1 MIARFSNLKFKSIGI
16 LLLFLASTFVS
27 FSQLDA
33 TFTSPDPTQCPSNLF
48 TINANTTTYTTYSWL
63 VTGPSFSQ
71 SFSGSSIAFFLTT
84 AGSYTVK
91 LTVDNGVTTNT
102 NTVSNYITVY
112 NVPVVSYSLS
122 ATTGCSPLT
131 VAFNGSCTAGSGTL
145 TSFSANSGDG
155 SNYTTEDF
163 SHTYNSAG
171 TFTPSVSVTNSFGCI
186 TTSNLTAVTVKQSPS
201 LTSPTNPNSVCS
213 GSVFSYTP
221 TATPTGCTFTWS
233 RAAVTG
239 ISQAASSG
247 SGNISET
254 LTNTTGSNI
263 NVVYVV
269 TITGTNGCVKT
280 QNVTV
285 SVRALPTV
293 TISPASV
300 SICSG
305 QTTTLTATGSATGGT
320 YTWSP
325 GGANTSTRTVTTPG
339 TYSVVYSD
347 GTCASASVSRTV
359 SLATAP
365 TVTIGVTESSVT
377 ANDGTVCS
385 GSNVVLTANPS
396 AVGGTYAWST
406 GATSSSITV
415 APTVTTAYTLTYT
428 YVCAS
433 SPASATI
440 TVNKNPVPAYT
451 SSNSNSCSAPA
462 TTVYTSTATAGQGT
476 ITATSWSFPSGSPT
490 SSTSTTPSVTYSS
503 SGNFSISQTIT
514 NSVGCTATTTF
525 PNAMVVGN
533 GTPPTSTFTSL
544 KPLTQCIDVDSVK
557 FKYTG
562 TGADTIKV
570 DWGDGLTQLFDNLV
584 SFSHKYATCGTFTV
598 TLTPYKTVGGVLGV
612 LGCAGSPTTYTVT
625 IKGPKASFTASTINC
640 SNQVSRT
647 FTSTSCGTAA
657 MTIQWQVTNTS
668 PVYSA
673 SSTSATFP
681 QTFPSTSATPYKVVL
696 TATDLTTG
704 CAVSKD
710 SLNVY
715 ALPNNLADFRAYTT
729 TSSVEVVDV
738 CIEGNLNFINTTPAP
753 QYNPNNSGTSTNTRW
768 DWKENDGLQ
777 WPSSPSTAL
786 RGTPKN
792 NVFSTAPNS
801 AAVSY
806 TPGMY
811 GIAMVNI
818 DLNGCRDTVVKSNY
832 IKVHGITGTF
842 SVADTV
848 CANTSITVT
857 DNSVAPIGS
866 IVSRV
871 WSWGDGTA
879 NTTGNVA
886 APTHT
891 YTSTGLKVI
900 TLTVT
905 DDFGCTKTSTDTILV
920 RKPLSTFSVDRNY
933 VCNNQTVTVTN
944 ASSGIGTLTYAWLTT
959 GATPVSSTLQN
970 PGAFTFTST
979 GSKTI
984 KLTVTETSGCSDDT
998 TLTIT
1003 VNDPFPNSVATPNF
1017 VSCFNP
1023 PTVVNFTN
1031 TSSNN
1036 VDNTSAIWNFNAL
1049 GTNGQTSTN
1058 WNPSTVYSLPGTYVV
1073 SLTVSSLT
1081 GCTATRNVDTVTIG
1095 GPFGSIN
1102 VNNVNLT
1109 GCSCYAAS
1117 ITVTTSAVTEAKL
1130 LYGDGQFLVLTP
1142 NTTQTVNY
1150 SYCNTGGT
1158 TVTMNPSLYI
1168 SNGTCNGF
1176 IPASQTINIKPTP
1189 TVNAITNQVKCAG
1202 TNSDL
1207 VTFGGNV
1214 TGATYT
1220 WSNNNTSTGLAAS
1233 GTGDIA
1239 SFVTTNTTLS
1249 GVISSIIVTPSY
1261 NGCTGTPRTFTI
1273 TVGPRP
1279 VVSISSNSVCVGGTV
1294 TVTPATSANGS
1305 WSGNNNT
1312 VAQISAAGTVSVQ
1325 PGAGGNVTFTYTET
1339 ISGCTNTVNLTVNPK
1354 PTVTGASGVCVGST
1368 ITLSPT
1374 TGGTWISNAPTIA
1387 TVGASTGVVTGV
1399 STNAPSCATFTF
1411 TNSTT
1416 GCANTTTC
1424 IPVNPLP
1431 TVTLTPS
1438 TVCQGTG
1445 ATATPSTLGTW
1456 ASSNTGVAQ
1465 ITNAGVITTP
1475 TVIASQS
1482 TATFTY
1488 TLTSTGCSK
1497 TTSALTV
1504 NPLPVLTAP
1513 ANVCIGTPGALTP
1526 TTGGTW
1532 TSSNT
1537 SVATVTNAGVITGLT
1552 AGTVTFTFTQTSTG
1566 CTATTA
1572 SVSINA
1578 TPVITNM
1585 TTTVCS
1591 GTAFSVT
1598 PVNGTNGTVPTG
1610 TTYTWSAP
1618 TATGIT
1624 GTAAGTAAT
1633 LISGTLTNTTSS
1645 TKTVA
1650 YTVTPTLGSCA
1661 GTPFTVTVTV
1671 NPKPSVAAKTA
1682 TICSTN
1688 AFTVSPTD
1696 GSGSDIVPTG
1706 TTYTWTVTANNNVT
1720 GESAQAT
1727 GQTNISQTLTGN
1739 TSVQTVNYTV
1749 TPTSGTCVGS
1759 TFPLTVTVNPI
1770 PTFTAAKTDPTSC
1783 GATNGTI
1790 TLSGL
1795 TASTSYQV
1803 TYVLLGVTTGPTA
1816 RTTDATG
1823 KIVISSLSAGSY
1835 TVSVAL
1841 TSSGCQS
1848 ATQVVTLTNP
1858 GAPDINDITDQVLC
1872 GGSYTLPTITGTNLP
1887 GNQAYYTA
1895 PSGGGTVL
1903 TGSISTSQTVYIY
1916 GISSGGCSDQES
1928 FTVTINTPASIT
1940 AKTATICS
1948 NGTFTVTPVNGGAEV
1963 VPAGTTYTWSAPVV
1977 VGVNGLASGT
1987 AASNISGT
1995 LVNTTNTVK
2004 TVVYTVTPTSGTCS
2018 GAAFTVTVTLNP
2030 LPAVTDMTATA
2041 CSATAFSVT
2050 PANTTNGIVPTGT
2063 TYTWAAPTTTATG
2076 GSAQATGQTAISQTL
2091 STSITTSTTATYT
2104 VTPTFATCVGATFQL
2119 VVTVNPTPVIT
2130 NKTSTICSGATF
2142 TVTPTN
2148 GSGNTVPT
2156 GTTYSWSAPSV
2167 TGITGT
2173 LAGTAAAN
2181 ISGTLTNTTNSFIN
2195 VVYVV
2200 TPTVGTCSGATFTV
2214 TVRVNPTPAV
2224 TAMTASACSGNA
2236 FSVTPA
2242 NTTNG
2247 VVPSGT
2253 TYTWVAPVVTDIT
2266 GTAAGTN
2273 AALISGTLT
2282 NSTSSSI
2289 NVPYTITPKS
2299 GTCTGTDFTLT
2310 VTVNPNPAI
2319 NAMTATVCSG
2329 TAFTATPTDVTN
2341 GLVPSGTTYTWTAPS
2356 ATGITGGAAGTSATN
2371 ITGTLVNTTST
2382 AKTIVYT
2389 VTPGLGTCSG
2399 APFTVTVTVNP
2410 RPTIAAKTAT
2420 ICSTNAFT
2428 VSPTDGTGG
2437 DIVPTGTTYT
2447 WTVTNNNN
2455 VTGESAQ
2462 ATAQATISQTLTGTS
2477 TTVNYIVTPTSG
2489 TCIGST
2495 FTLAVT
2501 VNSLPTF
2508 TATKTDPTTCN
2519 GTNGFIT
2526 LSSLTPNVSY
2536 QYSYD
2541 LLGVTTGPITAT
2553 PGAGGTLTISNL
2565 GAGTYTVFVKLVSTG
2580 CQSATQQVT
2589 LSNPGAPDIND
2600 ILDQNLCGGSYTLPV
2615 ITGTNLPGNQAYYTS
2630 ANGVGLITTST
2641 ISTSQTVYIYGATSG
2656 GCSDQESFTITINTV
2671 PSVSA
2676 KTATICS
2683 SGTFTVS
2690 PTNTLPDV
2698 IPTST
2703 TYSWSAPVVNGIT
2716 GTVAGTAAT
2725 NISGT
2730 LVNTTN
2736 SPINVV
2742 YSVTPTANSCP
2753 GTPFNVTVTVNPQP
2767 AINDMTATAC
2777 NATAFN
2783 VTPANTTNGIVP
2795 TGTTYVWS
2803 APTTTATGG
2812 SAQATAQTSIS
2823 QTLTHTSA
2831 SAVTASYTVTP
2842 TSGTCVGTPF
2852 TLVVTVN
2859 PRPVISNETTTIC
2872 SAGTFAV
2879 TPASGG
2885 SNVIP
2890 TGTTYTW
2897 IAPTVADITG
2907 TTSGNGL
2914 TSIGGTLTNLSNA
2927 PINVTYVV
2935 TPMVGVCAGAT
2946 FNVTVTVE
2954 PKPAITPMLAAI
2966 CTDNSF
2972 SITPVNTTNGIVPAG
2987 TTYTWTA
2994 PTVTNIAGTTSGT
3007 NSPSISGTLNNPT
3020 NAAINVVY
3028 TITPTSGACV
3038 GSDFTLTVTVNPI
3051 PAVADMTASAS
3062 TGVAFSVS
3070 PANTTNGVVPSGTT
3084 YTWAVPA
3091 VPLGI
3096 SGQTSGT
3103 SAATINGTLANNTS
3117 SAIDVVYTVTPVIGN
3132 CTGSPFSLTV
3142 TVFPRPTI
3150 TPKTATICSG
3160 ETFTISPID
3169 GVGGDIVPS
3178 GTTYTWTVT
3187 NNPNVSGDLNQTNPQ
3202 TNISQLL
3209 ICGPTTQVVN
3219 YVVTPTAGTIVGN
3232 SFTLAVTVNPIPTFT
3247 TTKTDPTACNGTDG
3261 TVTLNSLAANTS
3273 YNYSIQGV
3281 VLPFTTNT
3289 ATSNASGQIII
3300 SGLGAD
3306 TYTIAVSSPITNCE
3320 STPRTVTLNNPGA
3333 PNVNDITDVLV
3344 CGTSYT
3350 LPTITGTNLPA
3361 SGTGTLGFFSAP
3373 NGVGQLTG
3381 TLTSS
3386 VANTQ
3391 TIYIYAATPG
3401 GCSDQES
3408 FVLTINPS
3416 PVLSAS
3422 APAVCVNQTIT
3433 LTATSS
3439 GAPSVG
3445 TWTSLNPTLASV
3457 NSTTGEVTG
3466 LISGN
3471 VTFRFT
3477 EAGTG
3482 CQSTTTSITVKALP
3496 TVSAGPNQTICSNS
3510 SATLAGVLGGSATA
3524 CVWSGGLGQF
3534 PDNTLPNAV
3543 YIPNPGESFATLQI
3557 NTVDPTGICPSVS
3570 SNVTITI
3577 DQLPTINAGFDQ
3589 IICSS
3594 STAILSG
3601 TLGGSAT
3608 TATWSSSGT
3617 PNTVSPSN
3625 SLNATYTPSPTDL
3638 GPIVLTL
3645 TSNDPAGPCPAV
3657 TSTVTITVNPKATVN
3672 AGADFTS
3679 CNGLPI
3685 QMAGITGG
3693 SATGGTWSTVAN
3705 NGVFAPNTATGVY
3718 TPSAGEFTN
3727 PFLDLTLTTDD
3738 PIGPCPAVSDIV
3750 RVTFAT
3756 PATANAGPDQ
3766 TICSGL
3772 PVNVTGSFGG
3782 SASSA
3787 TWVNFGGTMSP
3798 SINISPITYTY
3809 TPSPSEITNHLAV
3822 LVVKTDDPAGPC
3834 PFVTDTA
3841 LIQINPTPFLLAS
3854 NQFSSCTGTSVNIP
3868 LVVAG
3873 GLTSSY
3879 VWTVSDNPNIL
3890 GESVGQQSSDT
3901 ITDVL
3906 VNLDPLV
3913 NQSVIYHVTPTIG
3926 SCVGTPVDITV
3937 TVLPRPIMN
3946 PLADQLLCATT
3957 PTQQVIFTSNIPTTN
3972 FGWTSSLSTVG
3983 IATNGNGNIPAFT
3996 AINNSGVT
4004 QIDSLCV
4011 IPTTNL
4017 GTTSCPGNTE
4027 CFKIIVKPISTV
4039 NDPIDQVICAGQ
4051 PTAAI
4056 NFTGSDP
4063 NTVYNWT
4070 SVTSSGG
4077 SIGLNPSGLGNIASF
4092 VGVNNGTVPIVATIT
4107 VTPELNGCLG
4117 TPQTFTITV
4126 KPLPVMLPIADR
4138 TVCVGNVSNTI
4149 TFNSIPNGTTYAWTA
4164 TNATQTGVTPAGT
4177 TNFIPSFT
4185 ATNATNAV
4193 IPSLVHVEPTFNGCI
4208 GTPVDFTIF
4217 VNPILQA
4224 DPIPNAVL
4232 CEGDPFPTITITGNA
4247 PNVIYTWSNNNI
4259 AIGLQNTGSTFIP
4272 AFTAD
4277 AGVVTETA
4285 TITITPNLSGCQGIP
4300 TIFTITV
4307 KPKPNVYISILSQG
4321 NCHNVATQQV
4331 DFTSDV
4337 VGTSFTWI
4345 NSNNMSIQTNTI
4357 INNVITSIGDSL
4369 PSFLGQNTIQPYA
4382 SQTALYK
4389 VIPTVNG
4396 CVGDTGEFT
4405 ITVDPTP
4412 TVNHVADQ
4420 TVCAGQPTVPITFTG
4435 NLPVGTVYNWNATA
4449 QAIYPA
4455 TWTIPGTSSIPSFT
4469 PPMNDLPYT
4478 VTSKVTITP
4487 VFGFCTGPKDSLF
4500 FHVKPKPRVNQIPN
4514 QALCV
4519 GATTQAVNFSGNMD
4533 LPLSEGPANY
4543 VWNNSNSTIGLAD
4556 DGVNNIAPFTAL
4568 NPGNSVITAIVSV
4581 APEFNG
4587 CYGDTMSFTITTV
4600 APVPIANPV
4609 PDQVWCAGEATDL
4622 ITFVNPNVATY
4633 PQTSFIW
4640 SNNNPIGIASSDT
4653 ADASNSFQIPSF
4665 PTIGGFTPIVSTFN
4679 VIPYY
4684 AGCAGDTMSF
4694 TITVKPVP
4702 NVFITPQ
4709 TQQACAGLPT
4719 QVVAF
4724 TGNVAGTSFDWTASA
4739 ALTGSGPSSNG
4750 NVPSFIAVNNTT
4762 NIITNVI
4769 ICTPS
4774 LNGCIGTPDTAY
4786 INVNPTTTVVLPPT
4800 NYSYC
4805 HGDSIPQIC
4814 FVGNNP
4820 ATTYLWSN
4828 SNIANGLP
4836 SNGVN
4841 CIPADTAN
4849 NTGLTNYNDVFI
4861 VQPTLNGCLG
4871 IPDTFNIVVKPIPTL
4886 FPTQDQNLCAGN
4898 VTTQICFQGNMT
4910 STTTFNWSGNNA
4922 SIGLNPNNGI
4932 NCIPSFLTDNLTQ
4945 SIQINELI
4953 TIPERQGCIGI
4964 ADTFSIIVNPIA
4976 IATVNDITVCNG
4988 DTVPFTTIFGSTSAA
5003 DYIWNHNY
5011 PNNITL
5017 AITDT
5022 TSGVTDTIPSFV
5034 ATNNGTTILIVPI
5047 IVTPIINGCPGIN
5060 DTLYLTINPTPTV
5073 DPVTSQTW
5081 CHNQT
5086 TNQVVF
5092 TGSVA
5097 NTTFDWT
5104 NSNAAIGISGPGQNI
5119 LPVFTP
5125 TNTDYPL
5132 APRVGTI
5139 TVTPTANGCSGASFS
5154 FTITVNPLPIINA
5167 GFDTTLCLG
5176 QFVVPQGSGQGLGG
5190 GLSYSWTANPS
5201 TAVTPVNGQPYY
5213 PTNSTWLTVLG
5224 TDGNLC
5230 QNTDS
5235 FHVNYLQLPPPIV
5248 NAGLD
5253 TALCFGESI
5262 ALCASGNAS
5271 VYVWD
5276 SGVFDCIPFT
5286 PQLTDTIICTGSSA
5300 ATGCYTK
5307 DTIVVTVNPLPIVI
5321 ANASVNPVCL
5331 GDATILYGSG
5341 ADTYVWDNGVVDSV
5355 SFAPIATNTYT
5366 VIGTDINGCKDTSD
5380 IVVTVNPKPNVL
5392 FSSDMTYGGCLEFTP
5407 TFTDLTSPPSAQV
5420 TWLFGDNTAPSHTL
5434 DSVTNIYDSYGCYD
5448 VTLISTTAEG
5458 CTDSLTQQDF
5468 VCVNQIIAD
5477 FDPDTFE
5484 QPISNPQFEFTNTSQ
5499 NATSY
5504 EWFFGDGTGNNAVHT
5519 GHNYDST
5526 GYYVVTLVA
5535 SAQDGCTD
5543 TARITIKVRDE
5554 VILYVPNTF
5563 TPDENGLNDVFMP
5576 TLTAGYDREGV
5587 YEFKIY
5593 NRWGEQIFFT
5603 NQLFTGWDGTYKGE
5617 KVQIGTYNWSLRF
5630 KDSQNNKVYDFYG
5643 HVNLVR

>member
-48 TINANTTTYTTYSWL
+48 TINANTTTYTTYTWL
-63 VTGPSFSQ
+63 VTGPSGFSQ
-71 SFSGSSIAFFLTT
+71 SPSGSSIALYLTA
-84 AGSYTVK
+84 AGPYTVK
-91 LTVDNGVTTNT
+91 LTVDNGVTTNS
-102 NTVSNYITVY
+102 NTVTNYLTVY
-112 NVPVVSYSLS
+112 DVPVISYTLS
-122 ATTGCSPLT
+122 AITGCSPLT

-145 TSFSANSGDG
+145 SSFSANSGDG

-163 SHTYNSAG
+163 SHTFNSAG

-186 TTSNLTAVTVKQSPS
+186 TTGNLSAVTVKQSPS

-221 TATPTGCTFTWS
+221 TATPTGCTFTWT
-233 RAAVTG
+233 RAAVAG

-325 GGANTSTRTVTTPG
+325 GGATTSTRTVTTTPG

-347 GTCASASVSRTV
+347 GTCASASVSRIV

-396 AVGGTYAWST
+396 TAGGTYAWST

-415 APTVTTAYTLTYT
+415 ASTVTTAYTLTYT

-451 SSNSNSCSAPA
+451 SSNSNVCTSPA

-476 ITATSWSFPSGSPT
+476 ITATSWSFPSGSPN
-490 SSTSTTPSVTYSS
+490 SSTSTTPSITYNS

-533 GTPPTSTFTSL
+533 GTPPTSSFTSL
-544 KPLTQCIDVDSVK
+544 KPLTQCVDVDSVK

-570 DWGDGLTQLFDNLV
+570 DWNDGLTQYFDNLV

-625 IKGPKASFTASTINC
+625 IKGPHASFTASTINC
-640 SNQVSRT
+640 SNQLSRT
-647 FTSTSCGTAA
+647 FTSTACGTGAL
-657 MTIQWQVTNTS
+657 TIQWQVTNTS

-673 SSTSATFP
+673 TSTSATFP
-681 QTFPSTSATPYKVVL
+681 QTFPSTSSSPYKVVL
-696 TATDLTTG
+696 TATDPSTG
-704 CAVSKD
+704 CSVSKD

-729 TSSVEVVDV
+729 NNAVEVVDV

-777 WPSSPSTAL
+777 WPSAPGTSL

-792 NVFSTAPNS
+792 NIFSTLPNA

-806 TPGMY
+806 TPGSY

-818 DLNGCRDTVVKSNY
+818 DLNGCRDTVVKTNY
-832 IKVHGITGTF
+832 IKVHGINGTF

-848 CANTSITVT
+848 CANTLITVT
-857 DNSVAPIGS
+857 DNSVAPVGS

-886 APTHT
+886 NPTHT
-891 YTSTGLKVI
+891 YTSTGIKVI
-900 TLTVT
+900 TLTAT

-920 RKPLSTFSVDRNY
+920 RKPLSSFSVDRNY

-959 GATPVSSTLQN
+959 GATPVTSTLQS
-970 PGAFTFTST
+970 PGVFTFTST

-1017 VSCFNP
+1017 ASCFNP

-1036 VDNTSAIWNFNAL
+1036 VDNTSAQWNF
-1049 GTNGQTSTN
+1049 GNGQTSTN

-1081 GCTATRNVDTVTIG
+1081 GCSATRNVDTVTIG
-1095 GPFGSIN
+1095 GPFGSIT
-1102 VNNVNLT
+1102 VNNANLT

-1189 TVNAITNQVKCAG
+1189 TVTAIPNQVKCAG
-1202 TNSDL
+1202 TNSDA
-1207 VTFGGNV
+1207 VVFTGNV

-1220 WSNNNTSTGLAAS
+1220 WSHTNSTIGLAIPSPAA
-1233 GTGDIA
+1233 TGNIA

-1249 GVISSIIVTPSY
+1249 GVVSTFTVTPSY
-1261 NGCTGTPRTFTI
+1261 NGCTGTARTFTI

-1279 VVSISSNSVCVGGTV
+1279 VVSISSGSVCVGGAV
-1294 TVTPATSANGS
+1294 TVTPATAANGS
-1305 WSGNNNT
+1305 WSGNNNS
-1312 VAQISAAGTVSVQ
+1312 VATISAAGTIAVQ
-1325 PGAGGNVTFTYTET
+1325 PGSGGNVVFTYTET

-1456 ASSNTGVAQ
+1456 VSSNTGVAQ

-1513 ANVCIGTPGALTP
+1513 ASVCIGTPGALTP

-1537 SVATVTNAGVITGLT
+1537 SVATVTNAGVITGVA
-1552 AGTVTFTFTQTSTG
+1552 AGTVTFTFVQTGTLCS
-1566 CTATTA
+1566 ATTA

-1598 PVNGTNGTVPTG
+1598 PVNGTNGTIPTG

-1727 GQTNISQTLTGN
+1727 AQTNISQTLTGN

-1749 TPTSGTCVGS
+1749 TPTSGTCLGS

-1795 TASTSYQV
+1795 TATTSYQV
-1803 TYVLLGVTTGPTA
+1803 TYVVLGVPTSTP
-1816 RTTDATG
+1816 RITDATG
-1823 KIVISSLSAGSY
+1823 KIIISSLSAGSY
-1835 TVSVAL
+1835 TVSVTL

-1928 FTVTINTPASIT
+1928 FTVTINTPAAIP

-1948 NGTFTVTPVNGGAEV
+1948 GGTFTVTPVNGGAEV

-1995 LVNTTNTVK
+1995 LVNTTNVVK

-2063 TYTWAAPTTTATG
+2063 TYTWAAPTTTTTG

-2091 STSITTSTTATYT
+2091 TNSTTTSTTATYT
-2104 VTPTFATCVGATFQL
+2104 VTPTFTTCVGATFQL

-2130 NKTSTICSGATF
+2130 NKSATICSGATF
-2142 TVTPTN
+2142 TTSPTT
-2148 GSGNTVPT
+2148 GSGNIVPT
-2156 GTTYSWSAPSV
+2156 GTTYSWSAPVV

-2173 LAGTAAAN
+2173 LSGTGAAN
-2181 ISGTLTNTTNSFIN
+2181 ISGTLVNTTNAFIN

-2200 TPTVGTCSGATFTV
+2200 TPTVGTCSGATFNV

-2224 TAMTASACSGNA
+2224 TAITASACSGNA

-2247 VVPSGT
+2247 IVPSGT
-2253 TYTWVAPVVTDIT
+2253 TYTWAAPVVTDIT

-2273 AALISGTLT
+2273 AALITGTLT

-2329 TAFTATPTDVTN
+2329 TAFTVTPTDVTN
-2341 GLVPSGTTYTWTAPS
+2341 GLVPAGTTYTWAAPT
-2356 ATGITGGAAGTSATN
+2356 ATGITGGAAGTGATN
-2371 ITGTLVNTTST
+2371 INGTLVNTTST

-2410 RPTIAAKTAT
+2410 APSIAAKTAT
-2420 ICSTNAFT
+2420 ICSTGTFT
-2428 VSPTDGTGG
+2428 TSPTNGTGG

-2447 WTVTNNNN
+2447 WTVVSSP

-2462 ATAQATISQTLTGTS
+2462 ATAQTNISQTLTTAS
-2477 TTVNYIVTPTSG
+2477 LQTVNYTVTPTSG
-2489 TCIGST
+2489 TCVGST
-2495 FTLAVT
+2495 FALAVT
-2501 VNSLPTF
+2501 VNPLPTF

-2526 LSSLTPNVSY
+2526 LSGLTPNVSY
-2536 QYSYD
+2536 QYTYD
-2541 LLGVTTGPITAT
+2541 LLGVTTGPVTAT

-2589 LSNPGAPDIND
+2589 LSNPGAPDITD
-2600 ILDQNLCGGSYTLPV
+2600 ILDQNLCGGSYTLPA
-2615 ITGTNLPGNQAYYTS
+2615 ITGTNLPGNQAYYTLP
-2630 ANGVGLITTST
+2630 NGGGSVLTGS
-2641 ISTSQTVYIYGATSG
+2641 ISTTQTIYIYGTTSG
-2656 GCSDQESFTITINTV
+2656 GCSDQESFTVTINTV
-2671 PSVSA
+2671 PSIAA

-2683 SGTFTVS
+2683 NGTFTVS

-2698 IPTST
+2698 IPTGT
-2703 TYSWSAPVVNGIT
+2703 TYSWSAPVVSGIT
-2716 GTVAGTAAT
+2716 GTVAGSAAT

-2736 SPINVV
+2736 APINVV

-2842 TSGTCVGTPF
+2842 TSGTCVGNPF
-2852 TLVVTVN
+2852 TLVVTVS

-2872 SAGTFAV
+2872 SAGNFAV

-2897 IAPTVADITG
+2897 TAPTVTDITG
-2907 TTSGNGL
+2907 TTSGSGL

-2954 PKPAITPMLAAI
+2954 PKPAITPMLVAI

-2987 TTYTWTA
+2987 TTYTWAA

-3007 NSPSISGTLNNPT
+3007 NSSSITGTLSNPT

-3028 TITPTSGACV
+3028 TITPTSGTCV
-3038 GSDFTLTVTVNPI
+3038 GTDFPLTVTVNPI

-3084 YTWAVPA
+3084 YTWAVPPTP
-3091 VPLGI
+3091 VGI
-3096 SGQTSGT
+3096 SGTTSGT
-3103 SAATINGTLANNTS
+3103 SAPTINGTLVNNTS

-3132 CTGSPFSLTV
+3132 CTGAPFSLTV
-3142 TVFPRPTI
+3142 TVYPRPTI
-3150 TPKTATICSG
+3150 TAKTATICSG

-3169 GVGGDIVPS
+3169 GVGGDIVPA

-3187 NNPNVSGDLNQTNPQ
+3187 NNPNVSGDVNQTNPQ
-3202 TNISQLL
+3202 SNISQTL
-3209 ICGPTTQVVN
+3209 ICGATTQVVN

-3261 TVTLNSLAANTS
+3261 TITLNSLTANTS
-3273 YNYSIQGV
+3273 YNYSIQGI

-3289 ATSNASGQIII
+3289 ATTNASGQIII

-3361 SGTGTLGFFSAP
+3361 TGIGTLGFFSAP

-3381 TLTSS
+3381 TLTSA

-3408 FVLTINPS
+3408 FILTINPS
-3416 PVLSAS
+3416 PVVTA
-3422 APAVCVNQTIT
+3422 AAAVCVNETIT
-3433 LTATSS
+3433 LTTTST
-3439 GAPSVG
+3439 G
-3445 TWTSLNPTLASV
+3445 TWVSSNSTFASV
-3457 NSTTGEVTG
+3457 DPNTGIVTG
-3466 LISGN
+3466 HTAGT
-3471 VTFRFT
+3471 VTFTFT
-3477 EAGTG
+3477 ESGTG
-3482 CQSTTTSITVKALP
+3482 CQSTTTSVTVKALP
-3496 TVSAGPNQTICSNS
+3496 TVTAGPNQTICSNS
-3510 SATLAGVLGGSATA
+3510 SVTLAGVLGGSATA
-3524 CVWSGGLGQF
+3524 GVWSGGAGTF
-3534 PDNTLPNAV
+3534 APDNTAVNASYTPSPTEILANTV
-3543 YIPNPGESFATLQI
+3543 TLTI
-3557 NTVDPTGICPSVS
+3557 NTVDPAGICSSIS

-3577 DQLPTINAGFDQ
+3577 DQLPTINAGLDQ
-3589 IICSS
+3589 TICSS
-3594 STAILSG
+3594 STATLGG

-3672 AGADFTS
+3672 AGVDFPS

-3685 QMAGITGG
+3685 QMAGTTGG
-3693 SATGGTWSTVAN
+3693 SATGGTWSTAGN
-3705 NGVFAPNTATGVY
+3705 TGVYAPNTATGVY
-3718 TPSAGEFTN
+3718 TPSASEFAN
-3727 PFLDLTLTTDD
+3727 PFLDLILTTDD

-3906 VNLDPLV
+3906 VNLDPV
-3913 NQSVIYHVTPTIG
+3913 ANQSVIYHVTPTIG

-3946 PLADQLLCATT
+3946 PVADQLLCATT
-3957 PTQQVIFTSNIPTTN
+3957 PTQPVIFTSNIPTTN
-3972 FGWTSSLSTVG
+3972 YDWVNSN
-3983 IATNGNGNIPAFT
+3983 ATIGLAATGLGNIASFT
-3996 AINNSGVT
+3996 ATNNSGVT
-4004 QIDSLCV
+4004 QVAIIDVKPRTFLGS
-4011 IPTTNL
+4011 TNCYGDSVRFHFTVL
-4017 GTTSCPGNTE
+4017 
-4027 CFKIIVKPISTV
+4027 PISTV
-4039 NDPIDQVICAGQ
+4039 NDPVDQVICSGQ
-4051 PTAAI
+4051 STAAVI
-4056 NFTGSDP
+4056 FTGSDP
-4063 NTVYNWT
+4063 LTVYNWT
-4070 SVTSSGG
+4070 ATNTSTGISASGT
-4077 SIGLNPSGLGNIASF
+4077 GNIPSF
-4092 VGVNNGTVPIVATIT
+4092 IGTTGFTPTTSTVT
-4107 VTPELNGCLG
+4107 VTPSLNGCLG

-4126 KPLPVMLPIADR
+4126 KPVPVMNTITDKILCI
-4138 TVCVGNVSNTI
+4138 GNVSNI
-4149 TFNSIPNGTTYAWTA
+4149 IPFTSQPVGTTYGWTNDNIA
-4164 TNATQTGVTPAGT
+4164 IGLGASGT

-4185 ATNATNAV
+4185 ATHSTGSNVNDVDTANIHI
-4193 IPSLVHVEPTFNGCI
+4193 IPDFGGCA
-4208 GTPVDFTIF
+4208 GTPIDFIIY

-4247 PNVIYTWSNNNI
+4247 PNVIYTWSNNNT
-4259 AIGLQNTGSTFIP
+4259 AIGLPANGSTLING
-4272 AFTAD
+4272 FTVQ

-4285 TITITPNLSGCQGIP
+4285 LITITPNLSGCQGIP
-4300 TIFTITV
+4300 STFTITV
-4307 KPKPNVYISILSQG
+4307 KPKPNVYISQVTQG
-4321 NCHNVATQQV
+4321 NCHNVMTIPV
-4331 DFTSDV
+4331 NFTSDV
-4337 VGTSFTWI
+4337 VGTTYIWT
-4345 NSNNMSIQTNTI
+4345 NTDNMSIQTGTQYGG
-4357 INNVITSIGDSL
+4357 VSTSFGNL
-4369 PSFLGQNTIQPYA
+4369 LSFPGQNTFQPFS
-4382 SQTALYK
+4382 SQTARYI
-4389 VIPTVNG
+4389 VVPTVNG

-4405 ITVDPTP
+4405 ITVDPKP
-4412 TVNHVADQ
+4412 TVNSEVDQ
-4420 TVCAGQPTVPITFTG
+4420 TICAGQPTVPITFTG
-4435 NLPVGTVYNWNATA
+4435 NLPAGTVYNWDSNA
-4449 QAIYPA
+4449 QSIFPN
-4455 TWTIPGTSSIPSFT
+4455 TWTFPGTSSIPSFIANNT
-4469 PPMNDLPYT
+4469 SSVT
-4478 VTSKVTITP
+4478 VHAPVIVTP
-4487 VFGFCTGPKDSLF
+4487 VYGFCTGVSDTLF
-4500 FHVKPKPRVNQIPN
+4500 FHVKPKPTVNQIPN
-4514 QALCV
+4514 QSLCV
-4519 GATTQAVNFSGNMD
+4519 NSMTQAVNFSGNMD
-4533 LPLSEGPANY
+4533 LNPSDGPATYN
-4543 VWNNSNSTIGLAD
+4543 WENSEITIGLAASGSGNIIPFPAGNNGNSID
-4556 DGVNNIAPFTAL
+4556 SAEITVVPTINQCFGDTMTFFITTVDPIPIVNQVPDQVWCEGQAT
-4568 NPGNSVITAIVSV
+4568 NSVIFVNPNSASYPLTNFVWTNDNPIGIASTSTANAANGFGLASFVTDINNSITPVVSTFSV
-4581 APEFNG
+4581 VPEYSG
-4587 CYGDTMSFTITTV
+4587 CYGDTMSFTIT
-4600 APVPIANPV
+4600 
-4609 PDQVWCAGEATDL
+4609 
-4622 ITFVNPNVATY
+4622 
-4633 PQTSFIW
+4633 
-4640 SNNNPIGIASSDT
+4640 
-4653 ADASNSFQIPSF
+4653 
-4665 PTIGGFTPIVSTFN
+4665 
-4679 VIPYY
+4679 
-4684 AGCAGDTMSF
+4684 
-4694 TITVKPVP
+4694 VKAVP
-4702 NVFITPQ
+4702 NVYITPQ
-4709 TQQACAGLPT
+4709 IQQACAGLST

-4724 TGNVAGTSFDWTASA
+4724 TGNVANTVFDWVATAA
-4739 ALTGSGPSSNG
+4739 NVGSGPSGTG
-4750 NVPSFIAVNNTT
+4750 NVASFTAVNNTT
-4762 NIITNVI
+4762 NIIHDTIYV
-4769 ICTPS
+4769 TPS
-4774 LNGCIGTPDTAY
+4774 FNGCIGDVDTA
-4786 INVNPTTTVVLPPT
+4786 IISVNPTTTVVLPPT

-4828 SNIANGLP
+4828 GNTAIGLP
-4836 SNGVN
+4836 GTGSGCISTFNG
-4841 CIPADTAN
+4841 I
-4849 NTGLTNYNDVFI
+4849 NTGLANDTATII

-4886 FPTQDQNLCAGN
+4886 FPTPDQNLCATTS
-4898 VTTQICFQGNMT
+4898 TTQIVFQGNMT
-4910 STTTFNWSGNNA
+4910 STTTFTWSGNNS
-4922 SIGLNPNNGI
+4922 SIGLSPNSGTNS
-4932 NCIPSFLTDNLTQ
+4932 IPSFVTDNLTQ
-4945 SIQINELI
+4945 SIQIDSI
-4953 TIPERQGCIGI
+4953 IPIPERQGCIGI
-4964 ADTFSIIVNPIA
+4964 ADTFLIVVNPIA
-4976 IATVNDITVCNG
+4976 IATVNDITVCSG

-5003 DYIWNHNY
+5003 DYTWNHNY

-5017 AITDT
+5017 ANTGT

-5034 ATNNGTTILIVPI
+5034 ATNNGTTILIIPI
-5047 IVTPIINGCPGIN
+5047 VVTPVVNGCPGIN

-5092 TGSVA
+5092 TGTVA

-5125 TNTDYPL
+5125 TNTDNPL

-5139 TVTPTANGCSGASFS
+5139 TVTPTANGCSGVPFS

-5190 GLSYSWTANPS
+5190 GPSYAWTANPS
-5201 TAVTPVNGQPYY
+5201 TAVTPVNGTAYY
-5213 PTNSTWLTVLG
+5213 PDASTWLTVIG

-5230 QNTDS
+5230 QNIDS

-5248 NAGLD
+5248 NAGID
-5253 TALCFGESI
+5253 TAICFGESI
-5262 ALCASGNAS
+5262 TLCATGNAS

-5276 SGVFDCIPFT
+5276 SGVFDCQSFIP
-5286 PQLTDTIICTGSSA
+5286 DTTADYIVTGSSVT
-5300 ATGCYTK
+5300 TGCYTK
-5307 DTIVVTVNPLPIVI
+5307 DTIQVIVNPLPIVV
-5321 ANASVNPVCL
+5321 ANASLNPVCA
-5331 GDATILYGSG
+5331 GQTTILYGTG
-5341 ADTYVWDNGVVDSV
+5341 ADVYVWDNSVIDSV
-5355 SFAPIATNTYT
+5355 GFVPTATNTYE
-5366 VIGTDINGCKDTSD
+5366 VIGTDIHGCKDTAD
-5380 IVVTVNPKPNVL
+5380 IVVTVNPMPNVL
-5392 FSSDMTYGGCLEFTP
+5392 FSSNMTYGGCLPFAPE
-5407 TFTDLTSPPSAQV
+5407 FTDLTSPPSAQV
-5420 TWLFGDNTAPSHTL
+5420 TWLFGNGAVSNTPGT
-5434 DSVTNIYDSYGCYD
+5434 VTNFYDSYGCYD

-5499 NATSY
+5499 NATSF
-5504 EWFFGDGTGNNAVHT
+5504 EWFFGDGTGNDFVHT
-5519 GHNYDST
+5519 NHNYDST

-5587 YEFKIY
+5587 YEFRIY
-5593 NRWGEQIFFT
+5593 NRWGEQLFFT

-5643 HVNLVR
+5643 HVNLIR